1 MNIFR
6 AYHCACRYAC
16 RYAYQSRADRQAG
29 PRMVC
34 QQGQS
39 SVEYLVI
46 CAAIAFALGLGMLD
60 NTSVLRQL
68 LDAFKTAYQNFSYAI
83 SLPG

>member
-1 MNIFR
+1 
-6 AYHCACRYAC
+6 
-16 RYAYQSRADRQAG
+16 
-29 PRMVC
+29 MVC